1 MRDASQC
8 SRAIFLHGG
17 PGFSAELE
25 RRRYAERLPVHWWDQ
40 PRLASDAVRPFDA
53 LVEAAREQLVGLSER
68 RGAPV
73 TVLASSFG
81 TFIARELL
89 AAIPERIESVTFS
102 AGLLDIRLPFV
113 RWGRWRAKRLA
124 DPALETA
131 SQAAAVSN
139 DPDVFW
145 KLIGHIV
152 AMPDFF
158 DDYWGPESLPQRAAM
173 RALAAEGPMFDLA
186 TFRAVMNDM
195 LSPAR
200 PSPARM
206 PSGDAPEEDA
216 CATMEIPVRVLI
228 GTHDLLAEK
237 ADVGAWRALF
247 PSATI
252 DLVDC
257 GHFPHLELPPEAWM
271 P

>member
-173 RALAAEGPMFDLA
+173 
-186 TFRAVMNDM
+186 NDM

-247 PSATI
+247 PS
-252 DLVDC
+252 
-257 GHFPHLELPPEAWM
+257 
-271 P
+271 